1 MTPNRKDIPSDM
13 KPFQMF
19 LWSLK
24 MSGRELRSNYSKL
37 LLFVSSII
45 FGVAALV
52 SITSFGD
59 NLNNAIFD
67 QSKSLLGAD
76 VTLQAREPFNEEL
89 LALVDSLG
97 GEKAEEIRFG
107 SMVLLPKTGDTRLSQ
122 IRALSGNFP
131 FYGSID
137 VEPADVLNRYQAENL
152 ALVDESLQM
161 QYNVQPGDTIRI
173 GVRDYLIGGIVRG
186 VPGETAAQGV
196 IGPRVFIP
204 QKTVLGTAL
213 LQRGSQVTYLTHI
226 KNPDLNTGGN
236 FRDKLRPVLDRNRA
250 RIETVESRRASLGRS
265 FRNLTGFL
273 NLVGFIAL
281 LLGGVGVA
289 SSIHVYIK
297 QSKKSISVLRCL
309 GAKLPAILVLYTSLS
324 LIMGITGAGLGILL
338 GSALQ
343 TLIPAVVQDFIPV
356 DVSAVLS
363 LRAVIYGLVV
373 GLIVTLLFVWLP
385 LAGIRDISP
394 LAAIRSS
401 YEPAAGRK
409 TNLLRL
415 IVIMLL
421 VSFILVFARLQ
432 TGSWVQS
439 LFFTGTIGFT
449 LALLSLV
456 AVLIVFLI
464 KKYFP
469 NGWSYIWRQGL
480 ANLFRPNNQTRM
492 LIMTIGFGTFLL
504 AVLYLSQRVLL
515 DEIRLFGTTSQ
526 ANTVLFD
533 VQSDQAGPVTDLI
546 RTEGFPLIEL
556 TPVVTMRIQ
565 SINSRSYQSIRQD
578 TTIRTSRW
586 ALQREYRAT
595 YRDTLTDSETIT
607 AGAWIG
613 NYTNDGSPVPVSFET
628 DIAENLNISIGDTVV
643 FDLQGVPVETRVASL
658 REVEWQ
664 NPNPNFFLVFPD
676 GILEPAPQFMVLLTR
691 IDSREASARFQQQIV
706 RNYPNISIIDL
717 DMVLATADSIL
728 SKVTFVV
735 QFMAL
740 FSVFTGIIV
749 LIGAVITSRFQRMKE
764 SILLKTLGASKKQ
777 VTRIM
782 AIEYALLG
790 FLAAFTGTVLSV
802 GTAWLLAV
810 FFFDAPFRPDLFP
823 VLLLM
828 LLVTLL
834 TIVIGLFSSRKFYGQ
849 PALDIIRSEEV

>member
-1 MTPNRKDIPSDM
+1 M
-13 KPFQMF
+13 KPLQMF

-59 NLNNAIFD
+59 NLNMAIYD

-76 VTLQAREPFNEEL
+76 ITLQAREPFNEEL
-89 LALVDSLG
+89 LELTDSLG
-97 GEKAEEIRFG
+97 GELAEEVRFG
-107 SMVLLPKTGDTRLSQ
+107 SMVFLPKTGDSRLSQ
-122 IRALSGNFP
+122 IRAMRGNFP

-137 VEPADVLNRYQAENL
+137 VEPAEALNRYQNENM
-152 ALVDESLQM
+152 ALVDESLQL

-173 GVRDYLIGGIVRG
+173 GTFDYLIGGIVRG

-204 QKTVLGTAL
+204 LETVLGTAL

-226 KNPDLNTGGN
+226 KNPEISTSGD
-236 FRDKLRPVLDRNRA
+236 FRDKLRPLLDRNRA
-250 RIETVESRRASLGRS
+250 RVETVESRRASLGRS

-309 GAKLPAILVLYTSLS
+309 GAKLPAILFLYTSLS
-324 LIMGITGAGLGILL
+324 LIMGLTGAGIGILL
-338 GSALQ
+338 GGALQ

-356 DVSAVLS
+356 DVSSALS

-401 YEPAAGRK
+401 YEPATGHK

-415 IVIMLL
+415 MVIVLL
-421 VSFILVFARLQ
+421 VAFILTFARLQ
-432 TGSWVQS
+432 TGSWIQS
-439 LFFTGTIGFT
+439 LFFTGTIGLT

-464 KKYFP
+464 RKYFP
-469 NGWSYIWRQGL
+469 NGWSYVWRQGL

-515 DEIRLFGTTSQ
+515 DEIRIFGTSGQ

-533 VQSDQAGPVTDLI
+533 VQSDQAGPVSDLI
-546 RTEGFPLIEL
+546 RAEGLPLIEV
-556 TPVVTMRIQ
+556 TPVVTMRIE
-565 SINSRSYQSIRQD
+565 SINGRSYQSIRQD
-578 TTIRTSRW
+578 TTERSSRW

-595 YRDTLTDSETIT
+595 YRDSLISSETIT

-613 NYTNDGSPVPVSFET
+613 SYSDDGSPVPVSFET
-628 DIAENLNISIGDTVV
+628 GIAENLNISVGDTIL
-643 FDLQGVPVETRVASL
+643 FDLQGVPVQTEVASL
-658 REVEWQ
+658 REVDWQ
-664 NPNPNFFLVFPD
+664 NPTPNFFLVFPK
-676 GILEPAPQFMVLLTR
+676 GILEPAPQFMVILTR
-691 IDSREASARFQQQIV
+691 TDSRETSARFQQQIV

-764 SILLKTLGASKKQ
+764 SILLKTLGASKQ
-777 VTRIM
+777 TVTRIM
-782 AIEYALLG
+782 AIEYTLLG
-790 FLAAFTGTVLSV
+790 LLAAFTGTVLSV
-802 GTAWLLAV
+802 GTTWLLAV
-810 FFFDAPFRPDLFP
+810 FFFEAPFRPDLLP
-823 VLLLM
+823 LLLLM
-828 LLVTLL
+828 LIVVGL
-834 TIVIGLFSSRKFYGQ
+834 TVGIGLFSSRTFYGQ
-849 PALDIIRSEEV
+849 PALDIIRSEEI

>member
-1 MTPNRKDIPSDM
+1 M
-13 KPFQMF
+13 KPLQMF
-19 LWSLK
+19 FWSLK

-59 NLNNAIFD
+59 NLNKAIYE

-76 VTLQAREPFNEEL
+76 ITLQAREPFNEEL
-89 LALVDSLG
+89 LALTDSLG
-97 GEKAEEIRFG
+97 GKQAEEVRFG
-107 SMVLLPKTGDTRLSQ
+107 SMVFLPKTGDSRLSQ
-122 IRALSGNFP
+122 VRALKGDFP

-137 VEPADVLNRYQAENL
+137 VEPAEALNRYQNENM
-152 ALVDESLQM
+152 ALVDESLQL
-161 QYNVQPGDTIRI
+161 QYNAQLGDTIRI
-173 GVRDYLIGGIVRG
+173 GTHNYLIGGIVRG

-204 QKTVLGTAL
+204 LETVLGTAL

-226 KNPDLNTGGN
+226 MNPDLNTGGD
-236 FRDKLRPVLDRNRA
+236 FRDKLRPVLERNRA
-250 RIETVESRRASLGRS
+250 RVETVESRRASLGRS

-309 GAKLPAILVLYTSLS
+309 GAKLPAILFLYTSLS
-324 LIMGITGAGLGILL
+324 LIMGLTGAVTGILL
-338 GSALQ
+338 GGALQ

-356 DVSAVLS
+356 DVSTVLS
-363 LRAVIYGLVV
+363 LRAVIYGLIV

-401 YEPAAGRK
+401 YEPATGHK

-415 IVIMLL
+415 FIIVLL
-421 VSFILVFARLQ
+421 VAFILAFARLQ
-432 TGSWVQS
+432 TGSWIQS
-439 LFFTGTIGFT
+439 LFFTGTIGLT

-456 AVLIVFLI
+456 AVLIVYLI

-469 NGWSYIWRQGL
+469 NGWSYVWRQGL

-515 DEIRLFGTTSQ
+515 DEIRIFGTSGQ

-533 VQSDQAGPVTDLI
+533 VQSDQAGPVADLI
-546 RTEGFPLIEL
+546 RAEGLPLIEL
-556 TPVVTMRIQ
+556 TPVVTMRIE
-565 SINSRSYQSIRQD
+565 SINGRSYQSLRQD
-578 TTIRTSRW
+578 TTERSSRW

-595 YRDTLTDSETIT
+595 YRDSLNSSETIT

-613 NYTNDGSPVPVSFET
+613 NYPDDGSPVPVSFET
-628 DIAENLNISIGDTVV
+628 GIAENLNISVGDTIL
-643 FDLQGVPVETRVASL
+643 FDLQGVPVETQVASL

-664 NPNPNFFLVFPD
+664 NPTPNFFLVFPK
-676 GILEPAPQFMVLLTR
+676 GILEPAPQFMVILTR
-691 IDSREASARFQQQIV
+691 TDTRETSARFQQQIV
-706 RNYPNISIIDL
+706 RNFPNISIIDL

-764 SILLKTLGASKKQ
+764 SILLKTLGASKQK

-782 AIEYALLG
+782 AIEYTLLG
-790 FLAAFTGTVLSV
+790 LLAAFTGTALSV
-802 GTAWLLAV
+802 GTTWLLAV
-810 FFFDAPFRPDLFP
+810 FFFEAPFRPDLLP
-823 VLLLM
+823 LLLLM
-828 LLVTLL
+828 LIVTGL
-834 TIVIGLFSSRKFYGQ
+834 TVGIGLLSSRTFYGQ

>member
-1 MTPNRKDIPSDM
+1 M
-13 KPFQMF
+13 KPQQMF

-59 NLNNAIFD
+59 NLNKAIYD

-76 VTLQAREPFNEEL
+76 ITLQAREPFNEEL
-89 LALVDSLG
+89 LALTDSLG
-97 GEKAEEIRFG
+97 GEQAEEVRFG
-107 SMVLLPKTGDTRLSQ
+107 SMVFLPKTGDSRLSQ
-122 IRALSGNFP
+122 IRALKGDFP

-137 VEPADVLNRYQAENL
+137 VEPAEALNRYQNENM
-152 ALVDESLQM
+152 ALVDESLQL
-161 QYNVQPGDTIRI
+161 QYNAQPGDTIRI
-173 GVRDYLIGGIVRG
+173 GTRDYLIGGIVRG

-204 QKTVLGTAL
+204 LETVLGTAL

-226 KNPDLNTGGN
+226 MNPEQITGGD
-236 FRDKLRPVLDRNRA
+236 FRDKLRPLLERNRA
-250 RIETVESRRASLGRS
+250 RVETVESRRASLGRS

-309 GAKLPAILVLYTSLS
+309 GAKLPAILFLYTSLS
-324 LIMGITGAGLGILL
+324 LIMGLTGAGTGILL
-338 GSALQ
+338 GGALQ

-356 DVSAVLS
+356 DVSTVLS

-401 YEPAAGRK
+401 YEPATGHK

-415 IVIMLL
+415 MVIVLL
-421 VSFILVFARLQ
+421 VAFILAFARLQ
-432 TGSWVQS
+432 TGSWIQS
-439 LFFTGTIGFT
+439 LFFTGTIGLT

-456 AVLIVFLI
+456 AVLIVYLI
-464 KKYFP
+464 RKYFP
-469 NGWSYIWRQGL
+469 DGWSYVWRQGL

-515 DEIRLFGTTSQ
+515 DEIRIFGTSGQ

-533 VQSDQAGPVTDLI
+533 VQSDQAGPVADLI
-546 RTEGFPLIEL
+546 RAGGLPLIEL
-556 TPVVTMRIQ
+556 TPVVTMRIE
-565 SINSRSYQSIRQD
+565 SINGRPYQSIRQD
-578 TTIRTSRW
+578 TTERSSRW

-595 YRDTLTDSETIT
+595 YRDSLISSETIT
-607 AGAWIG
+607 AGTWIG
-613 NYTNDGSPVPVSFET
+613 NYPDDGSPVPVSFESG
-628 DIAENLNISIGDTVV
+628 IAENLNISVGDTIL
-643 FDLQGVPVETRVASL
+643 FDLQGVPVQTQVASL
-658 REVEWQ
+658 REVDWQ
-664 NPNPNFFLVFPD
+664 NPTPNFFLVFPN
-676 GILEPAPQFMVLLTR
+676 GILEPAPQFMVILTR
-691 IDSREASARFQQQIV
+691 TDTRETSARFQQQIV
-706 RNYPNISIIDL
+706 QNFPNISIIDL

-764 SILLKTLGASKKQ
+764 SILLKTLGASKQ
-777 VTRIM
+777 TVTRIM
-782 AIEYALLG
+782 AIEYTLLG
-790 FLAAFTGTVLSV
+790 LLAAFTGTVLSV
-802 GTAWLLAV
+802 GTTWLLAV
-810 FFFDAPFRPDLFP
+810 FFFEAPFRPDLLP
-823 VLLLM
+823 LLLLM
-828 LLVTLL
+828 LIVTGL
-834 TIVIGLFSSRKFYGQ
+834 TVGIGLFSSRTFYGQ

>member
-1 MTPNRKDIPSDM
+1 M
-13 KPFQMF
+13 KPYQML

-37 LLFVSSII
+37 LLFISSII

-59 NLNNAIFD
+59 NLNLAVYD
-67 QSKSLLGAD
+67 QSKSLLGSD

-89 LALVDSLG
+89 RALADSLG

-122 IRALSGNFP
+122 IRALRGNFP

-137 VEPADVLNRYQAENL
+137 VEPADVLNRYQADNL

-161 QYNVQPGDTIRI
+161 QYNVQVGDTIRI
-173 GVRDYLIGGIVRG
+173 GVRDYPIGGIVRG

-204 QKTVLGTAL
+204 LETVLGSAL

-226 KNPDLNTGGN
+226 MNPELNTAGD
-236 FRDKLRPVLDRNRA
+236 FRDQLRPVLDRNRA

-309 GAKLPAILVLYTSLS
+309 GTKLPSILFLYTSLS

-338 GSALQ
+338 GSVLQ

-356 DVSAVLS
+356 DVSTVLS

-415 IVIMLL
+415 FVIVLL

-432 TGSWVQS
+432 TGSWIQA
-439 LFFTGTIGFT
+439 LFFTGTIGII
-449 LALLSLV
+449 LALLALV
-456 AVLIVFLI
+456 AILIVYLI
-464 KKYFP
+464 RKYFP

-515 DEIRLFGTTSQ
+515 DEIRIFGTTSQ

-546 RTEGFPLIEL
+546 LSEGFPLIEL

-578 TTIRTSRW
+578 TTINTSQW

-595 YRDTLTDSETIT
+595 YRDTLTGSETIT
-607 AGAWIG
+607 AGTWIG

-628 DIAENLNISIGDTVV
+628 GIAENLNISVGDTVV

-664 NPNPNFFLVFPD
+664 NPSPNFFLVFP
-676 GILEPAPQFMVLLTR
+676 GGVLEPAPQFIVLLTR

-764 SILLKTLGASKKQ
+764 SILLKTLGASKQQ

-790 FLAAFTGTVLSV
+790 FLAAFTGTILSV

-810 FFFDAPFRPDLFP
+810 FFFEAPFRPDLLP
-823 VLLLM
+823 VLFLI
-828 LLVTLL
+828 LVVTTL
-834 TIVIGLFSSRKFYGQ
+834 TIVIGLLSSRTFYGQ